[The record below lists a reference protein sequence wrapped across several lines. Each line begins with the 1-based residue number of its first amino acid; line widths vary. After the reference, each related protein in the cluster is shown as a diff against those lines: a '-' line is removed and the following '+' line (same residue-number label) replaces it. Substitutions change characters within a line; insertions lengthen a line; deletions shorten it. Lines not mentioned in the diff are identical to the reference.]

1 MSATPLEAD
10 KKSHLPDDFEVQGGY
25 SPSDGPSD
33 GPQRQIQHDAV
44 FGDLDEAGPNY
55 RSVGWVMSGII
66 MIKTMLGLGVLSI
79 PAVFDTLGMI
89 PGVICMLAISAV
101 TTWCAIQVQDFK
113 ILHPSVYGVDD
124 AGFLMVGRWGRE
136 ILYVAFLLCW
146 IFVGGSGMVSTSIA
160 LNAVSEHGTC
170 SAVFTAIA
178 AILTFCLASIRTL
191 NKMSWL
197 AWVGTASVL
206 IATLT
211 LTVAVGVQDRPAA
224 APHTGEWKPDFKLFN
239 NPPFHQGISAIGSL
253 IFAFGGIPA
262 LFSVIAE
269 MKEPRDFRKSLA
281 FCQTVLTVT
290 YLIVGIV
297 VYRYCGSFVSNPAL
311 GSAGVLMKKVCYG
324 LALPGV
330 LVSTVL
336 ITHFPAK
343 LLFVRLLRG
352 SRHLTSNNAVHWA
365 TWLGSVA
372 SITIVSYI
380 IASAVPIF
388 GGLVSLIGALFVPLM
403 SYQPMGGMWLYD
415 NWKYRTSRGK
425 TFKWR
430 WDFGWSV
437 FVIVF
442 GTFIMVAGTYGA
454 IKDIIISYKE
464 SGGTLAWSCADNSNS
479 V

>member
-1 MSATPLEAD
+1 M
-10 KKSHLPDDFEVQGGY
+10 
-25 SPSDGPSD
+25 SPS
-33 GPQRQIQHDAV
+33 
-44 FGDLDEAGPNY
+44 
-55 RSVGWVMSGII
+55 GIDHRPI
-66 MIKTMLGLGVLSI
+66 TTSSWGTTLT
-79 PAVFDTLGMI
+79 PA
-89 PGVICMLAISAV
+89 
-101 TTWCAIQVQDFK
+101 
-113 ILHPSVYGVDD
+113 
-124 AGFLMVGRWGRE
+124 
-136 ILYVAFLLCW
+136 
-146 IFVGGSGMVSTSIA
+146 
-160 LNAVSEHGTC
+160 
-170 SAVFTAIA
+170 
-178 AILTFCLASIRTL
+178 
-191 NKMSWL
+191 
-197 AWVGTASVL
+197 
-206 IATLT
+206 LT

-290 YLIVGIV
+290 YLVRLWWFPLDLICASKSHHIDRRDRRLSILREFRLKPG
-297 VYRYCGSFVSNPAL
+297 L
-311 GSAGVLMKKVCYG
+311 GQRRCVDEESMLR
-324 LALPGV
+324 PGV
-330 LVSTVL
+330 ARCAGLHGAHHPCKPCAPSLTISPPAHL
-336 ITHFPAK
+336 QFPAK

-352 SRHLTSNNAVHWA
+352 SRHLTSNSAVHWA